1 MLSALIRP
9 LLCLSLL
16 LGACSNSV
24 VVTIPPR
31 VDLQAFRTVGLIDL
45 EVEPSLPLRSEV
57 THRFLVTTQ
66 AAQPGVRLLEL
77 GPMGKV
83 LNSVGYSQLDFEAVR
98 AIGQKYA
105 VDALLTG
112 QMTVSQ
118 LQPNIA
124 FDRASLTTLN
134 AKAQVDGALRAKLQ
148 DTASG
153 ATLWTNGAHGKWTIA
168 GLHIGSQGAGSY
180 GITEPGKQYEAM
192 LTDLVKVATQDFRP
206 TYQRRRVD

>member
-16 LGACSNSV
+16 LGACSNTV

-31 VDLQAFRTVGLIDL
+31 VDLQAFKTVGLIEL
-45 EVEPSLPLRSEV
+45 EVDPSFPLRSEV
-57 THRFLVTTQ
+57 THRFMATTQ
-66 AAQPGVRLLEL
+66 SAQPGVRLLEL
-77 GPMGKV
+77 GSIGKV
-83 LNSVGYSQLDFEAVR
+83 LNSVGYAQLDFEAVR
-98 AIGQKYA
+98 AIGQKYG
-105 VDALLTG
+105 VDALLSG
-112 QMTVSQ
+112 QMTVSP

-134 AKAQVDGALRAKLQ
+134 AKAQVNGALRAKLQ

-153 ATLWTNGAHGKWTIA
+153 ATLWTNGAHGKYTIA
-168 GLHIGSQGAGSY
+168 GLHIGAQGAGSY
-180 GITEPGKQYEAM
+180 GLTEPGKQYQAM

-206 TYQRRRVD
+206 TYQRRRVE

>member
-1 MLSALIRP
+1 MLSALVRP

-31 VDLQAFRTVGLIDL
+31 IDLQAFRTVGLIDL
-45 EVEPSLPLRSEV
+45 EVEPSFPLRSEV
-57 THRFLVTTQ
+57 THRFLATTQ

-83 LNSVGYSQLDFEAVR
+83 LNSVGYSQPDFEAVR

-148 DTASG
+148 ETASG